1 MPLTRP
7 PRCPRGLR
15 ARLLL
20 EDGTR
25 VEGCGFGATGTRVGE
40 VVFTTNMVGY
50 PEALTDP
57 SFRGQVLVY
66 THPMVG
72 NYGVPDPSIRVHG
85 IPAHYESDRVQ
96 VEGFIVTEE
105 TVPHHWASV
114 KTLHEWLREEN
125 VPGMSRVDTR
135 ALVKK
140 LREQGVM
147 MGVLSVYPEGEE
159 PEWEELRE
167 VLEKSPRY
175 DEQSFV
181 DQVSPRAPITHRP
194 EGIPVRHRVSM
205 LDCGVKYGILRNLV
219 SRGFEVTRFPCNTP
233 PEKLVDGFEGVVLS
247 NGPGNPALLE
257 EQVEIVKGLL
267 EYRVPILAICL
278 GNQLLALA
286 HGARIFK
293 LKYGHR
299 GPNKPVVDVET
310 GRCYITTQNHGYAV
324 DIESLRGTGLRL
336 WFINPDDKT
345 LEGFRH
351 ERLPIV
357 STQFHPEASPGPWD
371 TRWVFDLYSK
381 VIERSA
387 GW

>member
-1 MPLTRP
+1 MPLVKP
-7 PRCPRGLR
+7 PRCRRGLR

-20 EDGTR
+20 EDGFR
-25 VEGCGFGATGTRVGE
+25 LEGCGFGAEGVAVGE

-57 SFRGQVLVY
+57 SFRGQMLVY

-72 NYGVPDPSIRVHG
+72 NYGVPDPSITVHG
-85 IPAHYESDRVQ
+85 IPAHYESDRIQ
-96 VEGFIVTEE
+96 VEGFIVAEE

-114 KTLHEWLREEN
+114 KTLHEWLRESR

-135 ALVKK
+135 ALVKH
-140 LREQGVM
+140 LREKGVM
-147 MGVLSVYPEGEE
+147 MGVLAVYREDEE
-159 PEWEELRE
+159 PPDWGELRE

-175 DEQSFV
+175 DEV
-181 DQVSPRAPITHRP
+181 NYAALVSPEKPIVHEPR
-194 EGIPVRHRVSM
+194 GIPVRARLSM
-205 LDCGVKYGILRNLV
+205 LDCGVKYGILRNLL
-219 SRGFEVTRFPCNTP
+219 SRGFSVTRFPCDTP
-233 PEKLVDGFEGVVLS
+233 PERLVDGFDGVVLS
-247 NGPGNPALLE
+247 NGPGNPERLE
-257 EQVEIVKGLL
+257 RQVEIVRGLL

-299 GPNKPVVDVET
+299 GPNKPVVDLET
-310 GRCYITTQNHGYAV
+310 GRCYISTQNHGYAV
-324 DIESLRGTGLRL
+324 DASSLEGTGLRV
-336 WFINPDDKT
+336 WFINADDKT
-345 LEGFRH
+345 VEGLKS

-371 TRWVFDLYSK
+371 TTWVFDLYARLVEK
-381 VIERSA
+381 HR
-387 GW
+387 G

>member
-1 MPLTRP
+1 MRIGW
-7 PRCPRGLR
+7 CPRGLR

-25 VEGCGFGATGTRVGE
+25 IEGCGFGAKGVRVGE

-57 SFRGQVLVY
+57 SFRGQILVY

-72 NYGVPDPSIRVHG
+72 NYGVPRRDIRVHG
-85 IPAHYESDRVQ
+85 IPVHYESNRIQ

-105 TVPHHWASV
+105 TRPHHWASE
-114 KTLHEWLREEN
+114 KTLHEWLVEEN

-140 LREQGVM
+140 LREKGVM
-147 MGVLSVYPEGEE
+147 MGVLAVYDEDEVV
-159 PEWEELRE
+159 EWEALRE
-167 VLEKSPRY
+167 KLEKSPRY
-175 DEQSFV
+175 DEI
-181 DQVSPRAPITHRP
+181 DYTRLVSPPKPITHT
-194 EGIPVRHRVSM
+194 PVGVPQRFTVSM
-205 LDCGVKYGILRNLV
+205 LDCGVKYGILRNLLA
-219 SRGFEVTRFPCNTP
+219 RGFQVTRFPCSTP
-233 PEKLVDGFEGVVLS
+233 PEKLVDGFDGVVLS

-257 EQVEIVKGLL
+257 KQIEIVKGLL
-267 EYRVPILAICL
+267 EYRVPIFAVCL

-299 GPNKPVVDVET
+299 GPNKPVVERDSN
-310 GRCYITTQNHGYAV
+310 RCYITTQNHGYAV
-324 DIESLRGTGLRL
+324 DEKSLEGTGLRV
-336 WFINPDDKT
+336 WFYNPDDGT
-345 LEGFRH
+345 VEGLKS
-351 ERLPIV
+351 EKLPIV

-371 TRWVFDLYSK
+371 TTWVFDLYARVLERWS
-381 VIERSA
+381 RSA
-387 GW
+387 